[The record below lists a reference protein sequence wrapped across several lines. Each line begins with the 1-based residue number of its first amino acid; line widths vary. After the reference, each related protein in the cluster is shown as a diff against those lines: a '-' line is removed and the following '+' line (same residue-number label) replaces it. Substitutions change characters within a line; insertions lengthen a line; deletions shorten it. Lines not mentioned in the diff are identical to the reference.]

1 MRVPKAL
8 RTSVFQLA
16 LMYIALFSVSVSAL
30 FLFVYWATIGYLGR
44 QTDAVIEA
52 EINGL
57 VEQADR
63 RGLIGLVD
71 VISERVG
78 RDSEQRS
85 VYLLADAIGRG
96 LAGNMPYWPREL
108 EAVDDWV
115 DFIRLDEAGV
125 QTPVRARALRIG
137 PGLRLLVGRDVRE
150 LAEINAMFRRAAF
163 YGLTLTIGLGLAG
176 GILMGLSAQRRI
188 AQLNRTTR
196 QIVAGD
202 FSQRASITGSQD
214 EHDELAANIN

>member
-1 MRVPKAL
+1 
-8 RTSVFQLA
+8 
-16 LMYIALFSVSVSAL
+16 
-30 FLFVYWATIGYLGR
+30 
-44 QTDAVIEA
+44 
-52 EINGL
+52 
-57 VEQADR
+57 
-63 RGLIGLVD
+63 
-71 VISERVG
+71 
-78 RDSEQRS
+78 
-85 VYLLADAIGRG
+85 
-96 LAGNMPYWPREL
+96 YWPREL

-176 GILMGLSAQRRI
+176 GILMGVSAQRRI

-202 FSQRASITGSQD
+202 FTQRAAITGSQD
-214 EHDELAANIN
+214 EHDELA